1 MTFLSSLA
9 WCEVTPSA
17 HQQVKITKICT
28 GIIIQQTC
36 GQKKKKVIFF
46 EKKKN
51 VGEGEIE
58 TSENRKLS
66 MEEERREGRR
76 AEGGKGGSRQ

>member
-1 MTFLSSLA
+1 MD
-9 WCEVTPSA
+9 
-17 HQQVKITKICT
+17 K
-28 GIIIQQTC
+28 
-36 GQKKKKVIFF
+36 KKKKVIFF